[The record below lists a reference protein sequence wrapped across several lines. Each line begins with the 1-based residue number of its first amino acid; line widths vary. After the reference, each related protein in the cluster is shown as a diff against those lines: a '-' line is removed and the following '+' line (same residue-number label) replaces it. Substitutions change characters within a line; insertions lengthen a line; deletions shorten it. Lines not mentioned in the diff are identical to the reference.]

1 METRITIIKSYRNK
15 ETLRLMELQ
24 ALADTIST
32 GEYKEQVSEFRRV
45 WPLMTYA
52 DRRDDGTIDGYQNWP
67 KELPRICFALKQEN
81 RNGER
86 VIRGYNGLVLLEV
99 NNLTGQD
106 EAEAIRRGAA
116 EMPQTLMTF
125 VGADG
130 QSVRIVCRGELL
142 EESGKRKEER
152 DLYPDDITL
161 FHENLYERAR
171 LIYNGQL
178 GVTVEKLE
186 PTTQRVCYMSYDPQR
201 VYNPMA
207 TPIYAKVEKPTANIH
222 YQASTMEQTRG
233 E

>member
-67 KELPRICFALKQEN
+67 KDLPRICFALKQEN

-142 EESGKRKEER
+142 EESGKRKEICT
-152 DLYPDDITL
+152 LMTLHYSTKTFTSVPDSSIT
-161 FHENLYERAR
+161 
-171 LIYNGQL
+171 
-178 GVTVEKLE
+178 
-186 PTTQRVCYMSYDPQR
+186 
-201 VYNPMA
+201 
-207 TPIYAKVEKPTANIH
+207 
-222 YQASTMEQTRG
+222 AS
-233 E
+233 